1 MQNNNNDIQ
10 GELIEQ
16 VKNFFPE
23 FKDNLD
29 FDCLEYYFDGIDLIF
44 SIELRFN
51 NNVLDDYLFISLESH
66 STKNN
71 FELYVNYHMSLTAD
85 NKDSEDPYQ
94 EILTK
99 ELQSKE
105 INIIE
110 VEKNYNRG
118 EYKRNILCP
127 EVFLNLVLEKS
138 ENFPDAIMF
147 HVKHIM
153 EENSFKLKNDNE
165 YTRLYNIIK
174 SIDYFPYESIRNKD
188 FFEYLYNNFIKDG
201 VVFEKELAEYLHLN
215 YGT

>member
-1 MQNNNNDIQ
+1 MQNNNKDIQ

-16 VKNFFPE
+16 VKNLFPE

-29 FDCLEYYFDGIDLIF
+29 FDCLEYYFDGAF
-44 SIELRFN
+44 SIELRFKN
-51 NNVLDDYLFISLESH
+51 NALDDDLFISLESH
-66 STKNN
+66 STKNT

-85 NKDSEDPYQ
+85 NKDSEDLYQ
-94 EILTK
+94 EMLTK
-99 ELQSKE
+99 ELQNRE
-105 INIIE
+105 IKIIE
-110 VEKNYNRG
+110 IEKNYNRG
-118 EYKRNILCP
+118 EYRRNILCP
-127 EVFLNLVLEKS
+127 EVFLNFVLEKS

-153 EENSFKLKNDNE
+153 EENSFKLKNDNQ
-165 YTRLYNIIK
+165 YIRLYGIIK
-174 SIDYFPYESIRNKD
+174 SIDCFPYELIRNKE

>member
-1 MQNNNNDIQ
+1 
-10 GELIEQ
+10 
-16 VKNFFPE
+16 
-23 FKDNLD
+23 
-29 FDCLEYYFDGIDLIF
+29 
-44 SIELRFN
+44 
-51 NNVLDDYLFISLESH
+51 
-66 STKNN
+66 
-71 FELYVNYHMSLTAD
+71 MSLTAD

>member
-1 MQNNNNDIQ
+1 MQNNNNIQ

-23 FKDNLD
+23 FKDNFD
-29 FDCLEYYFDGIDLIF
+29 FDSLEYYFDEVDMIF
-44 SIELRFN
+44 SIELRFIN
-51 NNVLDDYLFISLESH
+51 KALEDTLLINLESH
-66 STKNN
+66 LTKNN
-71 FELYVNYHMSLTAD
+71 FEFYVNYHMSLTVD

-118 EYKRNILCP
+118 EYRRNILCP
-127 EVFLNLVLEKS
+127 EVFLNFVLEKS

-147 HVKHIM
+147 HVKHMM
-153 EENSFKLKNDNE
+153 EKNGFKLKNYNE
-165 YTRLYNIIK
+165 YTRLYCIIK
-174 SIDYFPYESIRNKD
+174 SIDYFPYELIRNKE

-201 VVFEKELAEYLHLN
+201 IVYEKELTEYLHLN
-215 YGT
+215 YGM